1 MQNPRFPME
10 LFTKID
16 IPESDFEIDYNSRI
30 VFIGSCFADNISK
43 KFSERKFHTF
53 VNPLGTIYNP
63 LSIENMVQKIAD
75 VDECDSSAKRE
86 CGEKCDCER
95 GGDSRDSSGE
105 CDNSGGECEL
115 RSDDSGDS
123 SRRCGCAPRRIYTE
137 KDIFFD
143 GCSWSSWDAH
153 GSLSVRGTENDASA
167 RTECVNK
174 LNRAIRESRKFL
186 EHADAVFIT
195 LGTAF
200 VYFLKSTGKVVSNC
214 HKMPAEYFER
224 RLISVEETAASLSH
238 TVKNLQKIKSDI
250 RIVFTV
256 SPLRHLSDSAHGNN
270 LSKSTLLLAVEKVC
284 REFAQVHCDESAKC
298 SDTTDADRSCAATS
312 NCSNTAALNRDNA
325 ARPSGNFATSNRDC
339 ATLNSSSSA
348 RPNSGISAALNR
360 DSPAR
365 PNSRITAALNRSSS
379 ARPNSSIATSSSN
392 TAALNCDDKASR
404 SCNAETSHRSVTY
417 FPSYEII
424 LDELRDYR
432 FYAEDMVH
440 LSATAE
446 DYIFEKMYT
455 AYCSKSTIANMKR
468 VEKFMRTFSHKIIDA
483 SSAKTKA
490 LAKQQI
496 TEAKYLE
503 TQIKGLDL
511 SAEIEHYSNLQID

>member
-43 KFSERKFHTF
+43 RFSERKFHTF
-53 VNPLGTIYNP
+53 VNPFGTIYNP

-75 VDECDSSAKRE
+75 ADECECSDCSEKRE

-115 RSDDSGDS
+115 RSGDCGDSGNECELRSDDSGDS
-123 SRRCGCAPRRIYTE
+123 SRRCGCTPRGIYTE

-153 GSLSVRGTENDASA
+153 SSLSVRGSEKDANA

-224 RLISVEETAASLSH
+224 RLISVEEAASALSH

-250 RIVFTV
+250 RIIFTV
-256 SPLRHLSDSAHGNN
+256 SPLRHLSDGAHGNN

-284 REFAQVHCDESAKC
+284 KEFAQVRCDETAEC
-298 SDTTDADRSCAATS
+298 SDTADADRSCAATFNS
-312 NCSNTAALNRDNA
+312 NNTAALNRDNA

-339 ATLNSSSSA
+339 
-348 RPNSGISAALNR
+348 
-360 DSPAR
+360 PAR
-365 PNSRITAALNRSSS
+365 PNSRITAALNH
-379 ARPNSSIATSSSN
+379 N
-392 TAALNCDDKASR
+392 DKASR
-404 SCNAETSHRSVTY
+404 SCNAETSRSSVTY

-496 TEAKYLE
+496 TEAKHLE

-511 SAEIEHYSNLQID
+511 SAEIEYYSNLQFD

>member
-1 MQNPRFPME
+1 ME
-10 LFTKID
+10 LFTRID
-16 IPESDFEIDYNSRI
+16 IPEADFKIDYNSRI

-53 VNPLGTIYNP
+53 VNPFGTLYNP

-75 VDECDSSAKRE
+75 ADECDDNDCNEKCE

-95 GGDSRDSSGE
+95 GDSRDSSGE
-105 CDNSGGECEL
+105 CDNSGGECGL
-115 RSDDSGDS
+115 RSGDCGDSGNECDHDSGDDSGDS
-123 SRRCGCAPRRIYTE
+123 SRRCGCTPRGIYTE

-153 GSLSVRGTENDASA
+153 SSLSVRGTGKDANA
-167 RTECVNK
+167 RTECVSK
-174 LNRAIRESRKFL
+174 LNRAISESQKFL
-186 EHADAVFIT
+186 KNADTVFIT

-200 VYFLKSTGKVVSNC
+200 VYFLKTTGKVVSNC

-224 RLISVEETAASLSH
+224 CLISVEDAATALSH

-250 RIVFTV
+250 RIIFTV
-256 SPLRHLSDSAHGNN
+256 SPLRHLSDGAHGNN

-284 REFAQVHCDESAKC
+284 REFAQVRRDETVEC

-312 NCSNTAALNRDNA
+312 NSSNTAALNRDNA

-348 RPNSGISAALNR
+348 RPNRGISAALNR
-360 DSPAR
+360 D
-365 PNSRITAALNRSSS
+365 SS

-404 SCNAETSHRSVTY
+404 SRNAETSHSSVTY
-417 FPSYEII
+417 FPSYEIV

-496 TEAKYLE
+496 TEAKHLE

>member
-1 MQNPRFPME
+1 ME

-75 VDECDSSAKRE
+75 ADECDSGDSSSKDSHDCSEKRE

-105 CDNSGGECEL
+105 CDNSGGECE
-115 RSDDSGDS
+115 RCDDS
-123 SRRCGCAPRRIYTE
+123 CCAPRRIYTE

-153 GSLSVRGTENDASA
+153 GSFSVRGTENDASA

-174 LNRAIRESRKFL
+174 LNSAISESRKFL
-186 EHADAVFIT
+186 TNADVVFIT

-214 HKMPAEYFER
+214 HKMSAKYFER
-224 RLISVEETAASLSH
+224 SLISVEETAASLSH

-256 SPLRHLSDSAHGNN
+256 SPLRHLSDGAHGNN

-298 SDTTDADRSCAATS
+298 SDSANAD
-312 NCSNTAALNRDNA
+312 
-325 ARPSGNFATSNRDC
+325 
-339 ATLNSSSSA
+339 
-348 RPNSGISAALNR
+348 
-360 DSPAR
+360 
-365 PNSRITAALNRSSS
+365 RSSS

-404 SCNAETSHRSVTY
+404 SRNTETSRSSVTY

-496 TEAKYLE
+496 TEAKHLE